1 MPKTEFGYYIS
12 LGICYCYLVAKSCPT
27 LLQPH
32 GLCLSGFSVHGF
44 PRQEHWSRLPFPS
57 PGDLPNPGIKSK
69 SSVWQADS
77 SPLSYLGSPKS
88 LVKTANYFMY
98 HFMQRAIRILTK
110 AINTL
115 TRVKSG
121 TTSITVD

>member
-57 PGDLPNPGIKSK
+57 PGDLPDTGIESR
-69 SSVWQADS
+69 
-77 SPLSYLGSPKS
+77 SPALEVNS
-88 LVKTANYFMY
+88 LPLVTGEAHREKLF
-98 HFMQRAIRILTK
+98 LLCLK
-110 AINTL
+110 
-115 TRVKSG
+115 KWKP
-121 TTSITVD
+121 